1 MEVGGKMGWR
11 LIPFCRFSLQ
21 CLLSSHR
28 GTEIAIHPDDEMPWL
43 PSRPKASRKLCLL
56 LGLFEVNLLL
66 CQVPLTGLSRLWG
79 KGVLVPAAFED
90 RMGPWLIHRDKALL
104 N

>member
-21 CLLSSHR
+21 CLHSSHR

-43 PSRPKASRKLCLL
+43 PSRPKASCKLCLL

-79 KGVLVPAAFED
+79 ERCASPCCL
-90 RMGPWLIHRDKALL
+90 
-104 N
+104 